1 MKTTIKIS
9 LLSLVAALYSCK
21 NDDSVDKELK
31 EAAVSMNNMA
41 PQTLSDGI
49 RLDSV
54 SAGHLSLKYNY
65 TLTEDVKENVSEADI
80 KSFKEMAKDEVR
92 KSLQTSSEMEELKKH
107 QVKFNYVYYDKNGKL
122 TTDFSV
128 TPEEYK

>member
-92 KSLQTSSEMEELKKH
+92 KSLQTSSEMEELKNH

>member
-1 MKTTIKIS
+1 
-9 LLSLVAALYSCK
+9 
-21 NDDSVDKELK
+21 
-31 EAAVSMNNMA
+31 MNNMA

-54 SAGHLSLKYNY
+54 SAGHLILKYNY
-65 TLTEDVKENVSEADI
+65 TLNEDVKENVTADEI
-80 KSFKEMAKDEVR
+80 KSFKDMAKDEAR
-92 KSLQTSSEMEELKKH
+92 KSLQSSSDMEELKNH
-107 QVKFNYVYYDKNGKL
+107 DVKFNYVYYDKNGKL

>member
-21 NDDSVDKELK
+21 NEDSVDKELK
-31 EAAVSMNNMA
+31 EAATTMNNMT

-65 TLTEDVKENVSEADI
+65 TLTEDVKENVTADEI
-80 KSFKEMAKDEVR
+80 KSFKDMAKDEAR
-92 KSLQTSSEMEELKKH
+92 KSLQSSSDMEELKNH
-107 QVKFNYVYYDKNGKL
+107 EVKFNYVYYDKNGKV
-122 TTDFSV
+122 TTDFSIS
-128 TPEEYK
+128 PDEYK

>member
-1 MKTTIKIS
+1 
-9 LLSLVAALYSCK
+9 
-21 NDDSVDKELK
+21 
-31 EAAVSMNNMA
+31 MNNMA
-41 PQTLSDGI
+41 PQTLSNGI

-92 KSLQTSSEMEELKKH
+92 KSLQTSSEMEELKNH
-107 QVKFNYVYYDKNGKL
+107 HVKFNYVYYDKNGKL

>member
-1 MKTTIKIS
+1 MPQGVEHLTLKNILMKTTIKIS

-41 PQTLSDGI
+41 PQTLSNGI

-65 TLTEDVKENVSEADI
+65 TFTEDVKENVSEADI
-80 KSFKEMAKDEVR
+80 KSFKDMAKDEVR
-92 KSLQTSSEMEELKKH
+92 KSLQTSSEMEELKNN
-107 QVKFNYVYYDKNGKL
+107 QVEFNYV
-122 TTDFSV
+122 
-128 TPEEYK
+128 

>member
-54 SAGHLSLKYNY
+54 SAGDLSLKYNY
-65 TLTEDVKENVSEADI
+65 TLTEDVKENVTADEI
-80 KSFKEMAKDEVR
+80 KSFKDMAKDEAR
-92 KSLQTSSEMEELKKH
+92 KSLQSSSDMEELKNND
-107 QVKFNYVYYDKNGKL
+107 VKFNYVYYDKNGKV

-128 TPEEYK
+128 SPDEYK

>member
-80 KSFKEMAKDEVR
+80 KSFKEMAKDEAR
-92 KSLQTSSEMEELKKH
+92 KSLQSSSDMEELKNH
-107 QVKFNYVYYDKNGKL
+107 EVKFNYVYYDKNGKV

-128 TPEEYK
+128 SPDEYK

>member
-9 LLSLVAALYSCK
+9 LLSLVAALFSCK
-21 NDDSVDKELK
+21 NEDSVDKELK

-41 PQTLSDGI
+41 PQTLSNGI

-54 SAGHLSLKYNY
+54 SAGDLSLKYNY

-92 KSLQTSSEMEELKKH
+92 KSLQTSSEMEELKNN
-107 QVKFNYVYYDKNGKL
+107 QVEFNYV
-122 TTDFSV
+122 
-128 TPEEYK
+128 

>member
-92 KSLQTSSEMEELKKH
+92 KSLQTSSEMEELKNH

-122 TTDFSV
+122 TTYFSV